1 MNNNNQHHDKEGGG
15 NQQMPPLNL
24 PRTELKLIT
33 EGDTVKVYD
42 PLRKKYV
49 VLTPEEY
56 VRQHF
61 TAWLINSL
69 GYPSSNMANEVGL
82 NVNDTQKR
90 CDTLVINRDGSPL
103 LVVEYKAPGVKITQS
118 VFDQIVRYNMELRAR
133 YLVVSNGL
141 HHYCCV
147 MDYKNN
153 TYQFIPNVPD
163 YRELM
168 FGDIQN

>member
-1 MNNNNQHHDKEGGG
+1 
-15 NQQMPPLNL
+15 MPPLNL
-24 PRTELKLIT
+24 PRTQLRIMT
-33 EGDTVKVYD
+33 EDNTVKVFD
-42 PLRKKYV
+42 PLRNKYV

-61 TAWLINSL
+61 VAWMINDL
-69 GYPSSNMANEVGL
+69 GYPASNMADEVGL
-82 NVNDTQKR
+82 RVNGTLKR

-103 LVVEYKAPGVKITQS
+103 MIVEYKAPGVNITQS

-147 MDYKNN
+147 IDYEHD
-153 TYQFIPNVPD
+153 TYHFIPRVPD

-168 FGDIQN
+168 FGDNPN